1 MRVSRTRPWV
11 SSAAIQSSSW
21 TRGANLP
28 RAEVARHAGGVGE
41 ERAPARAGGVGEERA
56 PVRAGGV
63 GAAAELEGGSEPGGV
78 EEGDLR
84 IGAQLR
90 RRSSNVARSTWSM
103 I

>member
-1 MRVSRTRPWV
+1 MRVSRTR
-11 SSAAIQSSSW
+11 SW
-21 TRGANLP
+21 GVERGDPELLVDEGSEP
-28 RAEVARHAGGVGE
+28 RAEVPRH
-41 ERAPARAGGVGEERA
+41 AGGVGEERA

-63 GAAAELEGGSEPGGV
+63 GAAAELEGGGEPGGV

-90 RRSSNVARSTWSM
+90 RRSSSVARSTWSM